1 MDIQL
6 IGKGLFKLKG
16 KTASIITDFS
26 SFKVEVEKQVKME
39 ISEPGEYEVGGISI
53 LGMQLGENIIF
64 VFEIDGLRIAYL
76 GEFKKDLTDTQISEL
91 KKDLTDTQISELGN
105 IDILVIFEGREKIIG
120 QIDPYFVITENYQG
134 SLPVEKIDKFSL
146 KREDILE
153 DQSTKIIILPQK

>member
-53 LGMQLGENIIF
+53 LGMQFGENIIF

-76 GEFKKDLTDTQISEL
+76 GEF

>member
-39 ISEPGEYEVGGISI
+39 ISEPGEYEVGGISV
-53 LGMQLGENIIF
+53 LGMQFGENIIF

-91 KKDLTDTQISELGN
+91 GN
-105 IDILVIFEGREKIIG
+105 IDILIIFEGREKIIG

>member
-26 SFKVEVEKQVKME
+26 SFKVEVEKAVKME
-39 ISEPGEYEVGGISI
+39 ISEPGEYEVGGISV
-53 LGMQLGENIIF
+53 LGMQFGENIIF

-76 GEFKKDLTDTQISEL
+76 GDF

-105 IDILVIFEGREKIIG
+105 IDILIIFEGREKIIG

>member
-91 KKDLTDTQISELGN
+91 GN

>member
-39 ISEPGEYEVGGISI
+39 ISEPGEYEVGGISV
-53 LGMQLGENIIF
+53 LGMQFGENIIF

-76 GEFKKDLTDTQISEL
+76 GDF

-105 IDILVIFEGREKIIG
+105 IDILIIFEGREKIIG

>member
-39 ISEPGEYEVGGISI
+39 ISEPGEYEVGGISV
-53 LGMQLGENIIF
+53 LGMQFGENIIF

-76 GEFKKDLTDTQISEL
+76 GEF